1 MILTTLAP
9 LLLLPL
15 ATADRVHR
23 LKLNKL
29 QPVSFNPAFESAHLA
44 EKYGTQSP
52 QLQQPL
58 MGAGGA
64 GRRVPINRPGEA
76 GGDDLFWTQELM
88 KGGHG
93 VPLSSG
99 SDFILIRLPSYQKTD
114 YMNAQ
119 YFAEINIGSP
129 PQSVCSLVKTPRN

>member
-29 QPVSFNPAFESAHLA
+29 QPVSFNAAFESAHLA

-58 MGAGGA
+58 IGAGGA
-64 GRRVPINRPGEA
+64 GRRVRINPPGEA

-88 KGGHG
+88 KGAHD

-99 SDFILIRLPSYQKTD
+99 SDFILIGYLLIRTQT
-114 YMNAQ
+114 
-119 YFAEINIGSP
+119 
-129 PQSVCSLVKTPRN
+129 T